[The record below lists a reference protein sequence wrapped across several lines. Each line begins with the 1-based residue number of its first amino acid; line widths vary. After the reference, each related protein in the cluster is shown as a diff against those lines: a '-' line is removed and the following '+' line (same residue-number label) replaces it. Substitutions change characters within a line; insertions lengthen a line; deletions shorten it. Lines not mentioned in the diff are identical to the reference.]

1 MAAAAHSTTDLRI
14 LKSIGF
20 RAFLATQFLGA
31 FNDNL
36 FKLLLVCFAMNL
48 LSREQQN
55 NYIPLATALFTLPY
69 ILFSSY
75 AGFLAD
81 RFSKR
86 AVMIATKAAEI
97 AIMGCGYYFFR
108 VHATTP
114 LLLVLF
120 AMGAQSAF
128 FGPAK
133 YGFLPEVLPA
143 NALSRGNG
151 AVQLF
156 TFLAIILGGAAAG
169 RLATM
174 YIEPPPPAAMVE
186 QAATAGEK
194 LTGSTATSTPA
205 TSTPATST
213 PATSTPASALV
224 TDTATAPNVLPQ
236 DRKYAHPPSAPAS
249 TASTDLGAIPV
260 SVTGT
265 SAGTTEL
272 SVTTAPPATV
282 HLAAIYCVGIA
293 VIGFIASLLIMPTP
307 PGHRGAA
314 FTWNPLSTHWQT
326 IRAMRKDHLL
336 ILCLFG
342 NAFFWFIGVLFQ
354 SNLPLLV
361 KNDIGAS
368 DQTVGL
374 LLAAVALGIGIGS
387 SAAGFLSRGK
397 IEYGLVLP
405 GGFFM
410 ALFAIS
416 LGLFGRWLA
425 PAILCVSLMGF
436 CSGFFQ
442 LPLVTAIQKRSP
454 ADRRGQFM
462 GAVNAVDCLAMLL
475 AAAFHRLLIKPLGLS
490 ASAVFV
496 VLGLLTLGVLLLMI
510 KKAPALIW
518 RAKQLSLR
526 P

>member
-14 LKSIGF
+14 LKRIGF

-151 AVQLF
+151 AMQLF

-174 YIEPPPPAAMVE
+174 YIETPPAAMVE
-186 QAATAGEK
+186 HVATTGET
-194 LTGSTATSTPA
+194 LPTSDAPLP
-205 TSTPATST
+205 S
-213 PATSTPASALV
+213 
-224 TDTATAPNVLPQ
+224 ATAPDLPLPTAAQ
-236 DRKYAHPPSAPAS
+236 PAHAAPAPRS
-249 TASTDLGAIPV
+249 AANTASTDLGAIPV
-260 SVTGT
+260 PDANAAAEAPERPVAVT
-265 SAGTTEL
+265 
-272 SVTTAPPATV
+272 PPATV

-326 IRAMRKDHLL
+326 LRAMRKDHLL
-336 ILCLFG
+336 ILCLVG

-361 KNDIGAS
+361 KNDLGAS

-475 AAAFHRLLIKPLGLS
+475 AAAFHWLLIKPLGLS

-496 VLGLLTLGVLLLMI
+496 VLGLLTLWVLLLMI

-518 RAKQLSLR
+518 RAKQLSLK

>member
-1 MAAAAHSTTDLRI
+1 MPAAAHTATDLRI
-14 LKSIGF
+14 LKSTGF

-48 LSREQQN
+48 LTREQQN
-55 NYIPLATALFTLPY
+55 NYVPLATALFTLPY

-133 YGFLPEVLPA
+133 YGFLPEVLPEK
-143 NALSRGNG
+143 ALSRGNG
-151 AVQLF
+151 AMQLF

-174 YIEPPPPAAMVE
+174 YIETPLTAMVE
-186 QAATAGEK
+186 HVAQAGEAPPSIGASSTSATA
-194 LTGSTATSTPA
+194 TDTPSA
-205 TSTPATST
+205 
-213 PATSTPASALV
+213 ASAQPSN
-224 TDTATAPNVLPQ
+224 DAKA
-236 DRKYAHPPSAPAS
+236 PSASPVAN
-249 TASTDLGAIPV
+249 TASTDLGALPV
-260 SVTGT
+260 AVASTAAETPERSV
-265 SAGTTEL
+265 A
-272 SVTTAPPATV
+272 APRPATV
-282 HLAAIYCVGIA
+282 HLAAVYCVAIA
-293 VIGFIASLLIMPTP
+293 VIGFVTSLLILPTP
-307 PGHRGAA
+307 PGHRQAV

-326 IRAMRKDHLL
+326 FRAMRKDHLL

-342 NAFFWFIGVLFQ
+342 NSFFWFIGVLFQ

-387 SAAGFLSRGK
+387 SAAGVLSHGK

-405 GGFFM
+405 GGLLM
-410 ALFAIS
+410 ALFAIL
-416 LGLFGRWLA
+416 LGVFGRWLA
-425 PAILCVSLMGF
+425 PALLCVSLMGF

-462 GAVNAVDCLAMLL
+462 GAVNAADCLAMLL
-475 AAAFHRLLIKPLGLS
+475 AAAFHWLLIKPLGFS

-510 KKAPALIW
+510 KNAPSLLW
-518 RAKQLSLR
+518 RARQLSLT

>member
-1 MAAAAHSTTDLRI
+1 MTATRHTNKDLQA
-14 LKSIGF
+14 LKSTGF

-36 FKLLLVCFAMNL
+36 FKLLLICFAMSL
-48 LSREQQN
+48 LSQEQQK
-55 NYIPLATALFTLPY
+55 NYVPLATALFTLPY

-75 AGFLAD
+75 AGYLAD

-86 AVMIATKAAEI
+86 LVMIATKAAEI
-97 AIMGCGYYFFR
+97 AIMTCGYYFFR
-108 VHATTP
+108 IHATTP

-143 NALSRGNG
+143 KALSRGNG
-151 AVQLF
+151 AMQLF

-169 RLATM
+169 RLASM
-174 YIEPPPPAAMVE
+174 HLE
-186 QAATAGEK
+186 
-194 LTGSTATSTPA
+194 STPA
-205 TSTPATST
+205 VIVQQGEHGGEAGAKTQLSPNADAMTST
-213 PATSTPASALV
+213 ALGGAAEDANV
-224 TDTATAPNVLPQ
+224 AVATAEATTAEATIADAN
-236 DRKYAHPPSAPAS
+236 AHA
-249 TASTDLGAIPV
+249 TAAIPQHR
-260 SVTGT
+260 S
-265 SAGTTEL
+265 
-272 SVTTAPPATV
+272 TV
-282 HLAAIYCVGIA
+282 HVAAIYCVAIA
-293 VIGFIASLLIMPTP
+293 IIGFLTSLFILPTP
-307 PGHRGAA
+307 PGHRDAH

-326 IRAMRKDHLL
+326 LRAMRRDHLL

-342 NAFFWFIGVLFQ
+342 NAYFWFVGVLFQ

-387 SAAGFLSRGK
+387 SSAGFLSRGK

-405 GGFFM
+405 GGLLM
-410 ALFAIS
+410 ALFAIV
-416 LGLFGRWLA
+416 LGICGRWLA
-425 PAILCVSLMGF
+425 PAVLCVSIMGF

-475 AAAFHRLLIKPLGLS
+475 AAAFHWLLIKPLGLS

-496 VLGLLTLGVLLLMI
+496 VLGLLTLWVLLLMI
-510 KKAPALIW
+510 NQAPSLLW
-518 RAKQLSLR
+518 RARRLQIL